1 MIWPQTLRHKLLS
14 HLRGV
19 QVTALVG
26 RSGTGKSFRAQLIT
40 ARHNMDLI
48 VDDGLL
54 IHDQKILAGRSAKVA
69 TNAMAAVKAAVFH
82 DPLAAQAARRQIAFV
97 RPQRILILGTSE
109 KMVQTIAHRIG
120 LPTPNKYIYI
130 EDISSIDEI
139 RSARIARDSQGKHII
154 PVPPIEV
161 RRNYAHMAID
171 TIKILWHRGIRKRK
185 GIVFEKT
192 VVIGEKRGVVS
203 ISEAA
208 LTQMVAHCLH
218 EQDQRLRLS
227 RVIVSKSTESWSLE
241 IIVEVPRGIQLGSNL
256 HELRDLIMHSLQSY
270 AGLVLRQV
278 DITIGGLS
286 HEEDDGTGN

>member
-1 MIWPQTLRHKLLS
+1 MLGHKLMGR
-14 HLRGV
+14 LRGV
-19 QVTALVG
+19 RVTALAG
-26 RSGTGKSFRAQLIT
+26 GSGTGKSFRAQLIT
-40 ARHNMDLI
+40 ARHNIDLI

-82 DPLAAQAARRQIAFV
+82 DPPAAQEARRHIASM
-97 RPQRILILGTSE
+97 RPHRVLVLGTSE
-109 KMVQTIAHRIG
+109 KMVETITRRLS
-120 LPTPNKYIYI
+120 LPKPRKYIYI

-139 RSARIARDSQGKHII
+139 RAARIARDSQGKHII

-171 TIKILWHRGIRKRK
+171 TIKILWHRGIRRHK

-192 VVIGEKRGVVS
+192 VVIGENRGVVS
-203 ISEAA
+203 ISEEA

-227 RVIVSKSTESWSLE
+227 RVIVSKSTEAWSLE
-241 IIVEVPRGIQLGSNL
+241 VIVDVPKGIQLGSHL

-286 HEEDDGTGN
+286 HEGDGGAAN